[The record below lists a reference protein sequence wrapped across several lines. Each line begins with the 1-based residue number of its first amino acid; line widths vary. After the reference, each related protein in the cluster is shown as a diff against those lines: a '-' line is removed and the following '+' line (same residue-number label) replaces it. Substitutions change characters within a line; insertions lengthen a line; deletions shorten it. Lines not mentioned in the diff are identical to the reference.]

1 MSFRKSKPLVSG
13 LADGTI
19 TRLGVTWDVE
29 VSWYV
34 DELTDDTEIESAYL
48 TGHYDHN
55 GNLVA
60 HHRIEM
66 DVSDLSMDEL
76 ESLLVVANED
86 RVNGYDDSD
95 ADRAYENWKADQL

>member
-1 MSFRKSKPLVSG
+1 MSFRKSKLLMSG
-13 LADGTI
+13 SASGTI

-29 VSWYV
+29 VNWYV
-34 DELTDDTEIESAYL
+34 DTLTDDTEIESAYL
-48 TGHYDHN
+48 TGYYDHN
-55 GNLVA
+55 GNRAA
-60 HHRIEM
+60 HLHIEM

-86 RVNGYDDSD
+86 RAGGYDDSD